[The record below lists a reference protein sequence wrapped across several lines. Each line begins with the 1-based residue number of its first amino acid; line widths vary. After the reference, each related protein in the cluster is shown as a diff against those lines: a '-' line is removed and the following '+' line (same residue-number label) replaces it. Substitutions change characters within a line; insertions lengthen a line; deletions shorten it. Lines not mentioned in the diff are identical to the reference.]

1 VEQNGDPAYDHRSE
15 QHRSHFLGNPSALRF
30 VLLAEEVDVGLK
42 THLRNLSNVYD
53 YKGNKF
59 EVSQKEKLVRAIEH
73 SLKINIELSY
83 I

>member
-1 VEQNGDPAYDHRSE
+1 MYMII
-15 QHRSHFLGNPSALRF
+15 
-30 VLLAEEVDVGLK
+30 
-42 THLRNLSNVYD
+42 
-53 YKGNKF
+53 KGNKF